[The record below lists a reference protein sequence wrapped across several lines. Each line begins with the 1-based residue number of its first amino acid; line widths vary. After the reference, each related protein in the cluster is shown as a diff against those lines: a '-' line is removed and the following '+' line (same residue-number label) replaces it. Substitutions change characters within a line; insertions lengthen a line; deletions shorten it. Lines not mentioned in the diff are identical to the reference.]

1 MNPYTKKIEQ
11 LSTDWH
17 KIDNKLKFLQR
28 TYGRKEALG
37 MELYNRLLDQRW
49 ELDAQEMDLEL
60 QSKIY
65 ELNANFDPSI
75 EIRYED
81 EQYISA
87 ENLLKRLVYLSKAD
101 AEFQAKWKNLPEDEA
116 EELWRDEGLHI
127 SYEAIGTW
135 DLLKNHYGIEVIHL
149 S

>member
-11 LSTDWH
+11 LSADWH

-28 TYGRKEALG
+28 TYGRREALG

-65 ELNANFDPSI
+65 ELNANFDPSADI
-75 EIRYED
+75 SSKD
-81 EQYISA
+81 EEYISA
-87 ENLLKRLVYLSKAD
+87 ENLIKHYVYTWNYATTT
-101 AEFQAKWKNLPEDEA
+101 EAKMKTMPEEEA
-116 EELWRDEGLHI
+116 EKFWKENLLHNAYEGFGALD
-127 SYEAIGTW
+127 A
-135 DLLKNHYGIEVIHL
+135 LKHYYGIEIVHI
-149 S
+149 